1 MANNSYA
8 IVVLFIVIGVAITLC
23 NGSSLSRHT
32 ESSSSVKDG
41 TSYDVI
47 VFGATPAGFAASLGA
62 KAAGAD
68 KVLLIEPTGYVGG
81 MASPGGI
88 GLRDCN
94 MDEVRDNSGTQHQ
107 WAMRNAAY
115 YGLKGPVWQP
125 DNWLGERT
133 FLEMLKEADIELR
146 LNTTFLEGSKGI
158 NTETDANELRRIVEI
173 ILESGDILNPRYVID
188 ASYEGELMAATG
200 HVSYTFGR
208 ESNDTY
214 NESLGGVTN
223 GSVGQFDIPINPYY
237 ANTDNL
243 LKWVSDYPDPRT
255 KLGEADD
262 NVMAYSFRVCLS
274 KNTSNMVPVKQ
285 PQGYNPDDFEL
296 QRRYLQAEVKAGKD
310 PHKPWGY
317 LVYKAYPSSKK
328 DMKYDACCGMSPVG
342 IDAVGLAVGYSNGTR
357 AQRKE
362 IYDKHRYYVQGL
374 MWFWANDP
382 AVPESIRESMKSYGL
397 CKDEWPEND
406 NFPPQMYV
414 REAARIIGDKVFSQ
428 NNRVPYSDMGKC
440 NRDSIAVGSW
450 AFDIHEMERVAVKDK
465 SGNPIVYNEGLTKP
479 STGGAVLFDI
489 PYYVL
494 MPKRSELINL
504 AVPNCPSVSHVA
516 FSAIR
521 EEPTLWQ
528 LGEAAGTAAG
538 LSVAGGGQK
547 PLQDIDL
554 KKLQA
559 ALLKQGT
566 FVRWPPHQNCTEF
579 D

>member
-1 MANNSYA
+1 MASNTS
-8 IVVLFIVIGVAITLC
+8 VVLLAAIAAVMALC
-23 NGSSLSRHT
+23 HSATLSRRD
-32 ESSSSVKDG
+32 S

-47 VFGATPAGFAASLGA
+47 IFGATPAGFAASLGA

-68 KVLLIEPTGYVGG
+68 KVLLLEPTRYVGG

-94 MDEVRDNSGTQHQ
+94 AGQVRNNNGTQHQ
-107 WAMRNAAY
+107 WGMRNGAY

-125 DNWLGERT
+125 DNWVGERS
-133 FLEMLKEADIELR
+133 FLEMLKESGVELR
-146 LNTTFLEGSKGI
+146 LNTTFIEGSNGV
-158 NTETDANELRRIVEI
+158 NTETDSKGLRRITEI
-173 ILESGDILNPRYVID
+173 KLESGDILNPRYVID

-200 HVSYTFGR
+200 HVTYTFGR
-208 ESNDTY
+208 EGKELY
-214 NESLGGVTN
+214 NESLGGVTS
-223 GSVGQFDIPINPYY
+223 GSIGQFDLPINPYY
-237 ANTDNL
+237 NSTGKL
-243 LKWVSDYPDPRT
+243 LKWVSNYSDPRT
-255 KLGEADD
+255 RLGKPDD

-274 KNTSNMVPVKQ
+274 QNTSNMVPVKQ

-296 QRRYLQAEVKAGKD
+296 QRRYIQAEVKAGKS
-310 PHKPWGY
+310 PHRPWGY
-317 LVYKAYPSSKK
+317 LGYSAYPTHIK
-328 DMKYDACCGMSPVG
+328 DRKYDACCGSSPVG

-362 IYDKHRYYVQGL
+362 IYDKHHYYVQGL

-382 AVPESIRESMKSYGL
+382 AVPEAIRDSMKSYGL

-406 NFPPQMYV
+406 HFPPQLYV
-414 REAARIIGDKVFSQ
+414 REAARIVGDKVFSQ
-428 NNRVPYSDMGKC
+428 NNRVSYSVVGNCSK
-440 NRDSIAVGSW
+440 DSIGIGSW
-450 AFDIHEMERVAVKDK
+450 GFDIHEMERVVVKDSK
-465 SGNPIVYNEGLTKP
+465 SGGPIVYNEGLTKP
-479 STGGAVLFDI
+479 NLGGSVLFDI

-494 MPKRSELINL
+494 MPKRSEMVNL

-538 LSVAGGGQK
+538 LSAVAGGDA

-554 KKLQA
+554 NKLQS

-566 FVRWPPHQNCTEF
+566 FVRWPPNQNCTEF
-579 D
+579 H